1 MVRKRSSSPKI
12 SAKISPPKVRITD
25 IMNER
30 GLVVGVLYLPGF
42 AEFQPYDPAHAREGF
57 KTFPWISKNHKKF
70 RM

>member
-1 MVRKRSSSPKI
+1 MSTSPAAEKHWI
-12 SAKISPPKVRITD
+12 PAFDGT
-25 IMNER
+25 NER

-57 KTFPWISKNHKKF
+57 KTFPWISKNHKKL